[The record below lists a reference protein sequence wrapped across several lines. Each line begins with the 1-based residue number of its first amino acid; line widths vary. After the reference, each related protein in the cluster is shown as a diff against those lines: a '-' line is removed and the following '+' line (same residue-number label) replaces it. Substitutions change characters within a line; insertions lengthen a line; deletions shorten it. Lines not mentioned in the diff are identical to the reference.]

1 MVDQSNQLN
10 EEEIMPVTLSER
22 EQKVVD
28 LLLAGSNK
36 EFYAAIKTLS
46 KNEKKAVQNYL
57 AIICAAAAAIPP
69 DETE

>member
-1 MVDQSNQLN
+1 
-10 EEEIMPVTLSER
+10 MPVTLSEK

-28 LLLAGSNK
+28 LLLEGSNK
-36 EFYAAIKTLS
+36 EFYTAMKTLN
-46 KNEKKAVQNYL
+46 KTERKAVENYL